1 MKISS
6 PPNDSACRC
15 LISSSSDFIWRVSYS
30 QLSCH
35 YNLPPSATFPDWCS
49 TQLFN
54 PRYCSVPQLHTANN
68 RLIFE
73 VVAMTNPDK
82 MSLSSELGIT
92 HLRFEGGTVV
102 IYLSDDTQDILVL
115 PLDVLVKNSDWFKS
129 ATHIN
134 WHEPQMLEGGSV
146 RVYQFVLSFDS
157 EFKSWTLQSK
167 VCSCRSS
174 VPVTNPVLTRFVH
187 TG

>member
-1 MKISS
+1 MYYT
-6 PPNDSACRC
+6 A
-15 LISSSSDFIWRVSYS
+15 F
-30 QLSCH
+30 Q
-35 YNLPPSATFPDWCS
+35 FPLLLNTS
-49 TQLFN
+49 TA
-54 PRYCSVPQLHTANN
+54 HTAYAG
-68 RLIFE
+68 LIFE
-73 VVAMTNPDK
+73 VVAMTNTDK

-134 WHEPQMLEGGSV
+134 WHEPQILESGSV
-146 RVYQFVLSFDS
+146 KVYQFLLSFDS

-167 VCSCRSS
+167 VCPCRSS
-174 VPVTNPVLTRFVH
+174 LPVTTAVLTRFVH

>member
-1 MKISS
+1 
-6 PPNDSACRC
+6 
-15 LISSSSDFIWRVSYS
+15 
-30 QLSCH
+30 
-35 YNLPPSATFPDWCS
+35 
-49 TQLFN
+49 
-54 PRYCSVPQLHTANN
+54 
-68 RLIFE
+68 
-73 VVAMTNPDK
+73 MTNPDK
-82 MSLSSELGIT
+82 ISLSSELGIT

-102 IYLSDDTQDILVL
+102 IYLSDDPQDILVL

-157 EFKSWTLQSK
+157 EITSWTLQSK

-174 VPVTNPVLTRFVH
+174 LPVTTPVLTRLVH
-187 TG
+187 IG